1 MAGRVN
7 RALTLHSHRRSQDG
21 QEIERMQISEQ
32 HVRECA
38 YYIWEKAGRIHG
50 HAVAH
55 WMRAEAELRAGVV
68 LADGQTVEAKPAAV
82 KAAPKVSASKSA
94 PAKTATTK
102 TVAAKTASPKAPAK
116 AAAPKTVTPKTVT
129 PKVALAKP
137 VAAKTAKASKA
148 AVTAGLA
155 AKAKP
160 ARAPAS
166 MH

>member
-1 MAGRVN
+1 
-7 RALTLHSHRRSQDG
+7 
-21 QEIERMQISEQ
+21 MQISEQ

-38 YYIWEKAGRIHG
+38 YYIWEKEGRSHG

-55 WMRAEAELRAGVV
+55 WIRAEAELRAGVV
-68 LADGQTVEAKPAAV
+68 LADGQAGEAKPVAV
-82 KAAPKVSASKSA
+82 KAQAPKAAASK
-94 PAKTATTK
+94 T
-102 TVAAKTASPKAPAK
+102 AAKTAAPKAPAK
-116 AAAPKTVTPKTVT
+116 VAAPKVTASKATASKAVT

-137 VAAKTAKASKA
+137 AAAKTAKASKA

-160 ARAPAS
+160 ATAPAS

>member
-1 MAGRVN
+1 
-7 RALTLHSHRRSQDG
+7 
-21 QEIERMQISEQ
+21 MQISEQ

-38 YYIWEKAGRIHG
+38 YYIWEKEGRIHG

-55 WMRAEAELRAGVV
+55 WIRAEAELRAGVV
-68 LADGQTVEAKPAAV
+68 LADGQAVEAKPVAAKAPASKV
-82 KAAPKVSASKSA
+82 AAPKA
-94 PAKTATTK
+94 
-102 TVAAKTASPKAPAK
+102 AAKTAAPKAPAK
-116 AAAPKTVTPKTVT
+116 AAAPKAAASKTVT
-129 PKVALAKP
+129 PKDALAKP

>member
-1 MAGRVN
+1 
-7 RALTLHSHRRSQDG
+7 
-21 QEIERMQISEQ
+21 MQISEQ

-102 TVAAKTASPKAPAK
+102 TVAAKTASPKAPVK
-116 AAAPKTVTPKTVT
+116 AAAPKTVT